1 MNESFDF
8 SLVPYTFGLC
18 AAEGCPRA
26 ATCLRRCR
34 KLPASLDLPATD
46 SFKTRPCKQ
55 SFSANYESKPYK
67 GHKRKM

>member
-1 MNESFDF
+1 MEEPFDY
-8 SLVPYTFGLC
+8 SQVPFTFGMC
-18 AAEGCPRA
+18 AAENCPQ
-26 ATCLRRCR
+26 
-34 KLPASLDLPATD
+34 ASDLPATD

>member
-26 ATCLRRCR
+26 ATCLRRIALEHAPAKRFFCR
-34 KLPASLDLPATD
+34 L
-46 SFKTRPCKQ
+46 
-55 SFSANYESKPYK
+55 
-67 GHKRKM
+67 

>member
-1 MNESFDF
+1 MEEPFDY
-8 SLVPYTFGLC
+8 SQVPFT
-18 AAEGCPRA
+18 
-26 ATCLRRCR
+26 
-34 KLPASLDLPATD
+34 ASLDLPATD

>member
-26 ATCLRRCR
+26 ATCLRRIALEHAPAMCGF
-34 KLPASLDLPATD
+34 LPTALP
-46 SFKTRPCKQ
+46 RQ
-55 SFSANYESKPYK
+55 K
-67 GHKRKM
+67 GLHID